1 MQIYREFKDLPADL
15 RGAAIAVGNFDGVH
29 KGHQAVINEAGR
41 IARAETR
48 PWAVLTFDPH
58 PRQVFKPD
66 TEPFRLTPG
75 TAKERLIGALGV
87 DYLMVLTFDKAF
99 SQRAAEAFVKDIL
112 VEALGAHHVVSGY
125 DFAFGQGRKG
135 NCELLL
141 RMGRTLGFDFTAV
154 QAVHDEAGAVFSSTR
169 VRDCLTAGDP
179 QAAARILGRPFEIEG
194 TVEKGEA
201 RGRTIGFPTANVAM
215 GAYLRPANGVYAVR
229 AALADGPGI
238 RDIRWHDG
246 VANLG
251 LRPTFA
257 GDNVVLEVH
266 LFDFKGDLYAK
277 TLRVAFIDYIRAEKK
292 FDGIDGLKAQ
302 IARDCA
308 RARAIL
314 ADAPNDT
321 EAS

>member
-1 MQIYREFKDLPADL
+1 MRIYREFNDLPVEH

-29 KGHQAVINEAGR
+29 RGHQAVINEAGR
-41 IARAETR
+41 IARAEDR

-75 TAKERLIGALGV
+75 AAKERLIADLGV
-87 DYLMVLTFDKAF
+87 DYLMVLTFDREF
-99 SQRAAEAFVKDIL
+99 SRRTAAAFVKDIL

-125 DFAFGQGRKG
+125 DFAFGKGREG

-141 RMGRTLGFDFTAV
+141 RMGRTVGFDFTAV
-154 QAVHDEAGAVFSSTR
+154 QAVHDDAGEVYSSTR
-169 VRDCLTAGDP
+169 VRDCLRAGDP
-179 QAAARILGRPFEIEG
+179 KAAARILGRPFEIEG
-194 TVEKGEA
+194 IVEKGEA
-201 RGRTIGFPTANVAM
+201 RGRKIGFPTANVAM
-215 GAYLRPANGVYAVR
+215 GAYLRPARGVYAVR

-238 RDIRWHDG
+238 RWHNA

-257 GDNVVLEVH
+257 GDTVVLEVY
-266 LFDFKGDLYAK
+266 LLDFEGDLYGK
-277 TLRVAFIDYIRAEKK
+277 TLRVAFIEYVRAEKK
-292 FDGIDGLKAQ
+292 FDGIEGLKAQ
-302 IARDCA
+302 IARDCE

-314 ADAPNDT
+314 ADIPA
-321 EAS
+321 

>member
-1 MQIYREFKDLPADL
+1 MRIYRKFNDLPAEH

-29 KGHQAVINEAGR
+29 RGHQTVIKEAGR

-75 TAKERLIGALGV
+75 AAKERLIADLGV
-87 DYLMVLTFDKAF
+87 DYLMVLTFDREF
-99 SQRAAEAFVKDIL
+99 SQRDAEGFVKDIL
-112 VEALGAHHVVSGY
+112 VDALGAHHVVSGY
-125 DFAFGQGRKG
+125 DFAFGKGRAG

-154 QAVHDEAGAVFSSTR
+154 QAVHDDAGEVYSSTR
-169 VRDCLTAGDP
+169 VRDCLRAGDP
-179 QAAARILGRPFEIEG
+179 SAAARILGRPFVIEG
-194 TVEKGEA
+194 IVEKGEA
-201 RGRTIGFPTANVAM
+201 RGRKIGFPTANVAM

-229 AALADGPGI
+229 AALADGP
-238 RDIRWHDG
+238 DVRWHDA

-257 GDNVVLEVH
+257 GDTVVLEVYV
-266 LFDFKGDLYAK
+266 LDFEGDLYGK
-277 TLRVAFIDYIRAEKK
+277 TLRVAFIEYLRAEKK

-302 IARDCA
+302 IARDCE
-308 RARAIL
+308 RARAVL
-314 ADAPNDT
+314 ADVTNDT